1 MIRKILA
8 AVDVNPGDFNLPNS
22 DPNGVVSENAIKTI
36 LEMVFTISG
45 AVAVLIITI
54 AGLFYV
60 ISLGNP
66 QATKK
71 AKDTILYA
79 LIGLGVSIFA
89 YTIVRFVIGQL

>member
-1 MIRKILA
+1 MIWKLLSQVKIDPNEFNIPG
-8 AVDVNPGDFNLPNS
+8 AVDADKSINTVLQTVF
-22 DPNGVVSENAIKTI
+22 VVAGSI
-36 LEMVFTISG
+36 
-45 AVAVLIITI
+45 AVLIITI

-79 LIGLGVSIFA
+79 LIGLGVCVFA

>member
-1 MIRKILA
+1 MFAKIFI
-8 AVDVNPGDFNLPNS
+8 AVTV
-22 DPNGVVSENAIKTI
+22 DPNDLGVPQTGLTSGSVDSV
-36 LEMVFTISG
+36 LETVFLLAG
-45 AVAVLIITI
+45 AVAVLVITI

-79 LIGLGVSIFA
+79 LIGLGISVFA